1 MSQQSEIVLKLRE
14 MILCGELLPGSR
26 VVELGVADAMGV
38 SRTPVRFAL
47 GVLAREGLVEPM
59 PNQRGYM
66 VRSFTDRDIY
76 DATELRG
83 VLEGMA
89 ARLVAERGLKAES
102 RDILE
107 DCVAQG
113 AAIFQRGSL
122 GPEDGSRWAELN
134 GRFHRT
140 IVEAA
145 GNMPLAQAVR
155 INSQVPF
162 AGAGAFLGNPA
173 DQVATRRQFA
183 ILREAQHQHE
193 IILDCLLQGAGSRV
207 EAMMRE
213 HSFVAIENISLFR
226 SAQRLPV
233 PMSRVKA

>member
-1 MSQQSEIVLKLRE
+1 
-14 MILCGELLPGSR
+14 
-26 VVELGVADAMGV
+26 
-38 SRTPVRFAL
+38 
-47 GVLAREGLVEPM
+47 
-59 PNQRGYM
+59 M

-89 ARLVAERGLKAES
+89 ARLVAERGLAPEQ
-102 RDILE
+102 RELLE
-107 DCVAQG
+107 DCIARG

-122 GPEDGSRWAELN
+122 APEDGSLWAELN

-145 GNMPLAQAVR
+145 ANMPLAQAVR

-162 AGAGAFLGNPA
+162 AGAGAFLNNTA

-183 ILREAQHQHE
+183 ILRQAQHQHE
-193 IILDCLLQGAGSRV
+193 VIFECLLQGAGSRV

-226 SAQRLPV
+226 SALRQPV
-233 PMSRVKA
+233 PMRGSLGDRL